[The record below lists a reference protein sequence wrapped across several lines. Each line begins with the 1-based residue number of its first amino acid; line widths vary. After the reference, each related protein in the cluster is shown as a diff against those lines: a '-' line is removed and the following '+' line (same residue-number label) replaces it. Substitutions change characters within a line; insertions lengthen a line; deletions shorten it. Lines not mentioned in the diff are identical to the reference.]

1 MVKEKS
7 KGYDASKFL
16 SVLLH
21 IFMKGNVKMKRI
33 ILLIFAVILS
43 FSFISCNKTV
53 DNIEMQENSVENS
66 LGVVKIKDRA
76 GNEIEVPKNI
86 NRIISMA
93 PSTTEILLDL
103 GLGDK
108 IVAIDHNAKR
118 LKGLNGL
125 GSDIPEFDMMTPD
138 IEKMASLNPD
148 IVFTSGMSN
157 LEGKA
162 EPFKPLRDL
171 GVCVADIPTSNS
183 IEDIKSDI
191 IFIADLT
198 ETSDKA
204 KEMIETIDAEVDKIA
219 QIGKHIHIKEKKT
232 VYFEIAAAP
241 NMYSFGSGVF
251 LDEIIELIGAT
262 NVFKEQKR
270 WISVNDESV
279 VAANPDVILTNVNY
293 IEDPVAEIK
302 SRKGW
307 ENIKAVKNNNVY
319 HIDSNASTLP
329 NHNFVKAMWEIAKA
343 VYPDEY

>member
-1 MVKEKS
+1 
-7 KGYDASKFL
+7 
-16 SVLLH
+16 
-21 IFMKGNVKMKRI
+21 MKKI
-33 ILLIFAVILS
+33 ILLLLTALLS
-43 FSFISCNKTV
+43 FSFISCNKPI
-53 DNIEMQENSVENS
+53 DNIEQPEDSVENA
-66 LGVVKIKDRA
+66 LGTAKTKDRA
-76 GNEIEVPKNI
+76 GNEIELPKNI
-86 NRIISMA
+86 DRIMSMA

-108 IVAIDHNAKR
+108 IIAIDHNAKEMKG
-118 LKGLNGL
+118 LKGLA
-125 GSDIPEFDMMTPD
+125 SDVPEFDMMTPD
-138 IEKMASLNPD
+138 IEKMVSLKPD

-183 IEDIKSDI
+183 IEAIKADI
-191 IFIADLT
+191 IFIAQLT
-198 ETSDKA
+198 KTSDKA
-204 KEMIETIDAEVDKIA
+204 KEIVESIDTEVDKIA
-219 QIGKHIHIKEKKT
+219 QIGKNIKEKKV

-262 NVFKEQKR
+262 NLFKDQKS
-270 WISVNDESV
+270 WINVNDESI

-307 ENIKAVKNNNVY
+307 ENIKAVKNNDVY
-319 HIDSNASTLP
+319 YIDTNASTLP
-329 NHNFVKAMWEIAKA
+329 NHNFVKAMKEIAKA
-343 VYPDEY
+343 VYPEEY

>member
-1 MVKEKS
+1 MP
-7 KGYDASKFL
+7 L
-16 SVLLH
+16 SFYLYSY
-21 IFMKGNVKMKRI
+21 IFFMKGKVEMKRI
-33 ILLIFAVILS
+33 ILVIIAVILS

-86 NRIISMA
+86 DRIISMA

-118 LKGLNGL
+118 MKGFNGL

-198 ETSDKA
+198 KTSDKA
-204 KEMIETIDAEVDKIA
+204 KEMIETIEEEVDKIA
-219 QIGKHIHIKEKKT
+219 QIGKNIKEKKT

-251 LDEIIELIGAT
+251 LNELIELIGAT

-270 WISVNDESV
+270 WINVNDESI

-307 ENIKAVKNNNVY
+307 ENIKAVKSNNVY
-319 HIDSNASTLP
+319 YIDSNASTLP

-343 VYPDEY
+343 VYPNEY